1 MNEASPDEHPP
12 SSRGT
17 LIKIGLSALVLVIA
31 WLAFRF
37 VTRWIKWLA
46 IGIAVGVLYYFVVS
60 RPRETDK

>member
-1 MNEASPDEHPP
+1 MNEASPDERPP
-12 SSRGT
+12 SAREQ
-17 LIKIGLSALVLVIA
+17 LIKIGLAALALVMA

-46 IGIAVGVLYYFVVS
+46 IGIAVGVIYYFVVS